1 MTGCNSRFPCR
12 LCSRFGWPG
21 VLALGAALFGLL
33 MLVDC
38 GADGSDGTSPPPVS
52 AAVSDTA
59 LLSGTASDGSML
71 PEYIRN
77 ADNPHF
83 KVLEPL
89 YAPFVVDSLSR
100 YADSTLTRGWL
111 TLTKYAPLYRNLCST
126 ERPYHIW
133 AVLPDHFPDGRLLQ
147 IDGIA
152 ENADVIQF
160 HFTVT
165 QAESLLGDL
174 VLRLD
179 STLGALRGTR

>member
-1 MTGCNSRFPCR
+1 MAGCDSRFSCR
-12 LCSRFGWPG
+12 LCGRLGWG
-21 VLALGAALFGLL
+21 DIVGLGAVIFGLL
-33 MLVDC
+33 VLLDC
-38 GADGSDGTSPPPVS
+38 GGGGAEHTPPATPT
-52 AAVSDTA
+52 AADTA
-59 LLSGTASDGSML
+59 MVASPGADDPSL
-71 PEYIRN
+71 PDYIRN
-77 ADNPHF
+77 AHNPHF
-83 KVLEPL
+83 KVLESL

-100 YADSTLTRGWL
+100 YADSTLTRSWL

-126 ERPYHIW
+126 ERPYHMW
-133 AVLPDHFPDGRLLQ
+133 VVLPDYFPEGQLLQ

-179 STLGALRGTR
+179 STLGTLRKAQ

>member
-1 MTGCNSRFPCR
+1 MAGCDSRFSCR
-12 LCSRFGWPG
+12 LCGRLGWG
-21 VLALGAALFGLL
+21 GILALGAGLFGLL
-33 MLVDC
+33 LLLDC
-38 GADGSDGTSPPPVS
+38 GGGGSAETPPLSPS
-52 AAVSDTA
+52 AADTA
-59 LLSGTASDGSML
+59 TVALPVADDPSV

-111 TLTKYAPLYRNLCST
+111 TLTKYAPLYHNLCSK
-126 ERPYHIW
+126 ERPYHMW
-133 AVLPDHFPDGRLLQ
+133 VVLPDYFPDGQLLQ

-152 ENADVIQF
+152 ENADVVQF

-179 STLGALRGTR
+179 STLGALRSAQ